1 MGEGGWDEGG
11 GSSLELCTVCPSWE
25 LIWIG
30 DSQYCA
36 PLRRWK
42 IKSPAHS
49 ATAQESGINRVTHSW
64 VKKSGEKIDYTFMG
78 TGLFNLLFSQWNPAS
93 QGLYLRVR
101 ETEGG
106 TRKKKI
112 LASKTIMGSP
122 MRLSLLWVFFTAP
135 KTRANNRGSKLTFA
149 SFLHINSR
157 LILLH
162 MWFLTVRNNALL
174 LEFAEGPTAHRKPL
188 RMFQQPL
195 NSDSPFPRGQLLRW
209 ERRTHIF
216 VFLSTLTSALMALG
230 ILQTKLIY
238 LKIKGWHLCC
248 GFCRHSSLMWQWR
261 PDRSSGEHGCGQAC
275 LCLASS
281 RVVSIVYS

>member
-1 MGEGGWDEGG
+1 MPTVEGHPAPFHWTRENVKENSLGWWRRVRWRWGQQFG
-11 GSSLELCTVCPSWE
+11 VVHSLSVLGI
-25 LIWIG
+25 IWIG

-174 LEFAEGPTAHRKPL
+174 LEFAEGPTAHRKPWEC
-188 RMFQQPL
+188 F
-195 NSDSPFPRGQLLRW
+195 NS
-209 ERRTHIF
+209 H
-216 VFLSTLTSALMALG
+216 
-230 ILQTKLIY
+230 
-238 LKIKGWHLCC
+238 
-248 GFCRHSSLMWQWR
+248 
-261 PDRSSGEHGCGQAC
+261 
-275 LCLASS
+275 
-281 RVVSIVYS
+281 

>member
-1 MGEGGWDEGG
+1 MRPS
-11 GSSLELCTVCPSWE
+11 GSGRL
-25 LIWIG
+25 
-30 DSQYCA
+30 
-36 PLRRWK
+36 K
-42 IKSPAHS
+42 

-195 NSDSPFPRGQLLRW
+195 KSDSPFPRGQLLRW

-216 VFLSTLTSALMALG
+216 VFLSTLT
-230 ILQTKLIY
+230 
-238 LKIKGWHLCC
+238 
-248 GFCRHSSLMWQWR
+248 
-261 PDRSSGEHGCGQAC
+261 
-275 LCLASS
+275 
-281 RVVSIVYS
+281 